1 MNRQVRALLLIF
13 ILGLILMSCLERD
26 TDAWPENGVRAQLR
40 FFWWGELATH
50 EKYDKLIQQFEQQH
64 PDIRVEIGW
73 RGLTGIPFTTY
84 YVNTFFLI
92 AMVIIGN
99 IITCSMAAFAFA
111 RLQFT
116 LRNLWFAIM
125 LGTIM
130 LPYHVVLI
138 PQYILFNELNWINTY
153 LPLIVPKFLATDA
166 FFIFLMVQFI
176 RGIPKELDQAAI
188 VDGCNPLQVFVR
200 ILFPLLQPALVTTA
214 IFSFIWTYNDF
225 FSQLI
230 YISNPEKFTIAL
242 GLRMFFDN
250 QGESAW
256 GAMFAMSVVSL
267 LPVFIF
273 FVLFQRLI
281 IEGVSTT
288 GLKG

>member
-1 MNRQVRALLLIF
+1 MGLVLMYPLFWLISSSF
-13 ILGLILMSCLERD
+13 KPDSIIFLDMSLWPNPFTLENYAKGWEGLS
-26 TDAWPENGVRAQLR
+26 
-40 FFWWGELATH
+40 
-50 EKYDKLIQQFEQQH
+50 
-64 PDIRVEIGW
+64 
-73 RGLTGIPFTTY
+73 GIPFTTFY
-84 YVNTFFLI
+84 LNTFFLV

-99 IITCSMAAFAFA
+99 VVTCSMAAYAFA
-111 RLQFT
+111 RMDFSF
-116 LRNLWFAIM
+116 RKVFFAAM
-125 LGTIM
+125 LATIM

-138 PQYILFNELNWINTY
+138 PQYIIFNQLGWVDSY

-188 VDGCNPLQVFVR
+188 VDGCNPVQIFMR

-214 IFSFIWTYNDF
+214 IFTFIWTYNDF

-230 YISNPEKFTIAL
+230 YVSNPEKFTIAL

-267 LPVFIF
+267 LPVFLF

>member
-1 MNRQVRALLLIF
+1 MKTGTLSKAARYVVVTLM
-13 ILGLILMSCLERD
+13 GLILMYPLLWLISSSFKPDNVIFQNMSLLPRPFTLENY
-26 TDAWPENGVRAQLR
+26 A
-40 FFWWGELATH
+40 
-50 EKYDKLIQQFEQQH
+50 
-64 PDIRVEIGW
+64 IGW

-138 PQYILFNELNWINTY
+138 PQYILFNELNWVNTY